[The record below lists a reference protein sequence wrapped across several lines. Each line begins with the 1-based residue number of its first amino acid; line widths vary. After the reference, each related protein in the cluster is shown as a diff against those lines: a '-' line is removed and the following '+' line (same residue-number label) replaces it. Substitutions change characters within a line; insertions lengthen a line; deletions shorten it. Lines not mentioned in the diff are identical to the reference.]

1 MLVVPVVALPDLS
14 VIVAEILTVLFS
26 AKPFISSKSVYTG
39 VPASAIV
46 IVTVSA
52 K

>member
-1 MLVVPVVALPDLS
+1 MPVVALPDLS
-14 VIVAEILTVLFS
+14 VIVAEILTVSSS
-26 AKPFISSKSVYTG
+26 AKPLISSKSVYPG

-46 IVTVSA
+46 TVTVSA